1 MEVVELRQ
9 EIKKLR
15 EELEQNDVDMKKMER
30 QITDSESR
38 RMEIV
43 KKQIGRG
50 LFYFLLENLWIF

>member
-50 LFYFLLENLWIF
+50 LFYFLLENLLVF

>member
-15 EELEQNDVDMKKMER
+15 EELEQNDADMKKMEK

-50 LFYFLLENLWIF
+50 LFYFLLENLLVF